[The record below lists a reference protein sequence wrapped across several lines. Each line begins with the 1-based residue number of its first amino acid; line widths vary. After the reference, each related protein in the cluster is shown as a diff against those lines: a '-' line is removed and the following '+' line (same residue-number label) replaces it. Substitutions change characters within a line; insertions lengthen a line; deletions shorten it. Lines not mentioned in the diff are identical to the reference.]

1 MSPGE
6 VGAQFGALVGD
17 EEGSV
22 IASVDG
28 APLEARA
35 VVPVFVYLPVIDRVD
50 QALRTV
56 GQFPVPVT
64 DGECVAAED
73 GNGVLYRS
81 AGETHREDGVS

>member
-6 VGAQFGALVGD
+6 VGAQFGAIVGD

-28 APLEARA
+28 APLDARA

-56 GQFPVPVT
+56 GQFPVSVT

-73 GNGVLYRS
+73 GNGEL
-81 AGETHREDGVS
+81 GEGDGGCS